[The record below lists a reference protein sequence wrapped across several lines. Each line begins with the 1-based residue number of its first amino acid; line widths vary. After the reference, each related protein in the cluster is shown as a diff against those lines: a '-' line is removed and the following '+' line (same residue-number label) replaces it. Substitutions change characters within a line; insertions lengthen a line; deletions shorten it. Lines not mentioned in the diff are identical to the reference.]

1 MADAGGGFIPVDC
14 LGCRRLGDAAAEM
27 FVEVQR
33 SDTKATTLC
42 GVTGGLLTV
51 DAAALSTVPWSRWLP
66 VAALACA
73 AALLG
78 MALVVALF
86 AIRPVLPRRG
96 GLRTFAGPVPEQGG
110 AEDIVSAFS
119 AMGSGQRVL
128 AEAEQLVLF
137 ARLAQRK
144 FRAVRWAVDLTAT
157 AVGMAG
163 IGLLSAYITA

>member
-1 MADAGGGFIPVDC
+1 M
-14 LGCRRLGDAAAEM
+14 
-27 FVEVQR
+27 EVQR

-51 DAAALSTVPWSRWLP
+51 NTAALSTVPRSNWP
-66 VAALACA
+66 AVVALACA
-73 AALLG
+73 AVLLG
-78 MALVVALF
+78 MALVAALS

-96 GLRTFAGPVPEQGG
+96 GFRTYAGPVPEQGG
-110 AEDIVSAFS
+110 AEEVVSAFS

-137 ARLAQRK
+137 AGLAQRK
-144 FRAVRWAVDLTAT
+144 FRAVKRAVDLTVT

-163 IGLLSAYITA
+163 IGLLSTYITA

>member
-1 MADAGGGFIPVDC
+1 
-14 LGCRRLGDAAAEM
+14 M

-42 GVTGGLLTV
+42 GVTGGLLAV
-51 DAAALSTVPWSRWLP
+51 DAAALSTVPRASWLP

-73 AALLG
+73 AVLLG
-78 MALVVALF
+78 TALVVALS

-96 GLRTFAGPVPEQGG
+96 GLRTFAGPVPEQGR
-110 AEDIVSAFS
+110 AEEVVSTFS

-128 AEAEQLVLF
+128 AEAERLVLF
-137 ARLAQRK
+137 AGLAQRK
-144 FRAVRWAVDLTAT
+144 FRAVKWAVDLTAT
-157 AVGMAG
+157 ALGMAG